1 MRNESLV
8 WRTMLRKMWLWSKS
22 TGLETARFGQV
33 SKTPLINCVTSPW
46 VLFVH
51 LQLQRTLIQHQYN
64 QIQQKQGV
72 GVRISQAIQLR
83 AKWGACRTEDPWN
96 VWRRHKENKERQR
109 YRAQEKL
116 L

>member
-1 MRNESLV
+1 
-8 WRTMLRKMWLWSKS
+8 MLRKMWLWSKS